1 MATETEADWVEKIGK
16 PAYESIAAMVAAL
29 DCDRLE
35 ELRDERE
42 ALADECEKYVHA
54 KNERSKDGDVYREAA
69 KALREWD
76 EENGEELAELEAA
89 AGECKDQDEAR
100 ERINEDALDITI
112 RGERVNGDWE
122 ADEFTILLSTG
133 GPAVRIKGELGNHNE
148 PSSAT
153 LEVQDWLKAWTP
165 YTPIAVSEDVLLSYC
180 RCFNFE

>member
-1 MATETEADWVEKIGK
+1 MRGHQTILRGFMLHLGVAGDGVLHGLAAGRERAGECAPIVHLALPIPADALLAVRVARRKLRTELGTHSGRVQI
-16 PAYESIAAMVAAL
+16 PH
-29 DCDRLE
+29 
-35 ELRDERE
+35 
-42 ALADECEKYVHA
+42 VHRHA
-54 KNERSKDGDVYREAA
+54 VRHLG
-69 KALREWD
+69 L
-76 EENGEELAELEAA
+76 